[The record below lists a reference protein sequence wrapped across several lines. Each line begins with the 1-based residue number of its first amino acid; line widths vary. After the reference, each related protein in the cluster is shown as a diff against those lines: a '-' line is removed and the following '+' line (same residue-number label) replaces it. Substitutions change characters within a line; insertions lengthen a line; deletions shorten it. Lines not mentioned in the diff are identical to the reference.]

1 MAYAFDDDYTHLPP
15 PPIRAEV
22 EADIIDWKTRLA
34 DLMDGIKEWAAE
46 IPGVEVQEGVVS
58 RLERKM
64 ELVGI
69 QEPVRLPALTL
80 RKILKFDYTS
90 LPAGHQN
97 PYINEQCNTDDVWLS
112 VWPDARWVIGT
123 RGQIW
128 LQSSRQFYT
137 VADLGEPGRP
147 DWRLLQRGDD
157 EFRPFT
163 KEIFQALVA
172 DLK

>member
-1 MAYAFDDDYTHLPP
+1 MAYAFDEDYTHLPP
-15 PPIRAEV
+15 PPVRAEV
-22 EADIIDWKTRLA
+22 EADIIDWRSRLT
-34 DLMDGIKEWAAE
+34 DLMDGIRSWASE
-46 IPGVEVQEGVVS
+46 IPGVEVQVGEVG

-69 QEPVRLPALTL
+69 HEPVRLPALTL
-80 RKILKFDYTS
+80 RKIVGSYFTP
-90 LPAGHQN
+90 LPAGDQN
-97 PYINEQCNTDDVWLS
+97 PYINERLTTDDVWLS

-128 LQSSRQFYT
+128 LQSNSKFYT
-137 VADLGEPGRP
+137 VADLGEHGHP
-147 DWRLLQRGDD
+147 DWRLLQKGDD

-163 KEIFQALVA
+163 KEIFQALVT